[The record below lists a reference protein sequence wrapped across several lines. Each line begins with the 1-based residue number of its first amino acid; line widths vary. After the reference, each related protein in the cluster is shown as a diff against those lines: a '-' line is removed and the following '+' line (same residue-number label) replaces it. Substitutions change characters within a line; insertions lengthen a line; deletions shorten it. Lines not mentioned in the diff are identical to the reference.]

1 MSTVKCK
8 TFKIIVGETMRKYE
22 TRFEELRKDKELKQK
37 DIADVLEVLE
47 DRYSKW
53 ERGIDDIS
61 LIKVNKLANF
71 HNVSIDYLLGLSDLN
86 IKTPKK
92 DIDFKILPQRLL
104 QIRKEANLTQSELSE
119 KVGFSQRTYSDY
131 ERGKFA
137 PTTSKLCYIAMYY
150 NISFDYLVGRTDNK
164 KLK

>member
-1 MSTVKCK
+1 
-8 TFKIIVGETMRKYE
+8 MRNYE
-22 TRFEELRKDKELKQK
+22 TRFEELRKDKGLKQK

-61 LIKVNKLANF
+61 LMKVNLLANY
-71 HNVSIDYLLGLSDLN
+71 HEVSLDYLLGLSDYN
-86 IKTPKK
+86 VKTPRKE
-92 DIDFKILPQRLL
+92 IDFNILPKRLL
-104 QIRKEANLTQSELSE
+104 EIRKQANLTQAELSE

-131 ERGKFA
+131 ERGKFT

>member
-1 MSTVKCK
+1 
-8 TFKIIVGETMRKYE
+8 MRNYE
-22 TRFEELRKDKELKQK
+22 TRFEELRKDKGLKQK

-61 LIKVNKLANF
+61 LMKVNLLANY
-71 HNVSIDYLLGLSDLN
+71 HEVSLDYLLGLSDYN
-86 IKTPKK
+86 VKTPRKE
-92 DIDFKILPQRLL
+92 IDFSVLPKRLL
-104 QIRKEANLTQSELSE
+104 EIRKEANLTQAELSE

-131 ERGKFA
+131 ERGKFT

-150 NISFDYLVGRTDNK
+150 NISFDYLVGRTNNK